1 MISRRLIGLSLCSWN
16 ANGLLSKRNEFKL
29 FVEKYSPD
37 IILVQETKLRPMHN
51 IRIANYTCYRN
62 DRVADGHAA
71 GGGTLILIKNSINH
85 FNPQIPQLQYSEAT
99 IVTINP
105 PNFIPLTIISIYI
118 PPSSDNILFT
128 LDIENLIQINSSCVI
143 FGDYNAT
150 HNAWNCSNNSTRGN
164 QLKNFTDTLDIEIA
178 FPDTPTRFGHNSSNT
193 LDLALIN
200 NFQYPYT
207 ILFIPELSSDHN
219 PVILNFSFNSNIHKD
234 NTRAVTTCWSKF
246 SEYIN
251 NNIHISDFEKI
262 TNPDILENKIN
273 LFTEAVRSAFE
284 HVSRPITNKN
294 HAYTPQHIQNL
305 IRQKNKARKT
315 FQNTLNPIH
324 KTNYNR
330 LQKMI
335 KKELKKFSDQTWKIK
350 LEAMNTQDNT
360 LWQYQNYFRK
370 KRSDIP
376 SLNNTAIT
384 DEQKAELLAETFQSN
399 FTDNIR
405 PANFNTNIDALVTK
419 MLENFFSNPPST
431 PITPTDPIEIINYA
445 KNLKNNKSPE
455 VPI

>member
-1 MISRRLIGLSLCSWN
+1 MPHST
-16 ANGLLSKRNEFKL
+16 
-29 FVEKYSPD
+29 P
-37 IILVQETKLRPMHN
+37 
-51 IRIANYTCYRN
+51 
-62 DRVADGHAA
+62 
-71 GGGTLILIKNSINH
+71 GTAPTIPHGEINLK
-85 FNPQIPQLQYSEAT
+85 I
-99 IVTINP
+99 
-105 PNFIPLTIISIYI
+105 
-118 PPSSDNILFT
+118 
-128 LDIENLIQINSSCVI
+128 LDI
-143 FGDYNAT
+143 
-150 HNAWNCSNNSTRGN
+150 
-164 QLKNFTDTLDIEIA
+164 LDIEIA
-178 FPDTPTRFGHNSSNT
+178 FPDTSTRFGHNSSNT
-193 LDLALIN
+193 LDFTLIN

-207 ILFIPELSSDHN
+207 ILSIPELSSDHN

-262 TNPDILENKIN
+262 TNPDIFKYKIN
-273 LFTEAVRSAFE
+273 LFTEAVRSAYKHAFQ
-284 HVSRPITNKN
+284 PITNKN
-294 HAYTPQHIQNL
+294 HTCTPQHIQNL

-360 LWQYQNYFRK
+360 LWQYQKYFRK

-384 DEQKAELLAETFQSN
+384 DKQKTELLAETFQSN

-405 PANFNTNIDALVTK
+405 PANFNTNIDVLVTNT
-419 MLENFFSNPPST
+419 LENFFSNPPFI
-431 PITPTDPIEIINYA
+431 PITPTDPIDIINYA
-445 KNLKNNKSPE
+445 KELKNNKSPGADMISNKMIKKL
-455 VPI
+455 PL